1 MALKIYEKPTAT
13 SDAAVVQYDVL
24 EFEGVVASSIEAL
37 STTGTADAASVTEEV
52 TNITSTGAHTVTLA
66 DGVAGQKKVIRLVVD
81 GGTVT
86 LTPANFGNGTSLTM
100 DDAGDS
106 VVLSFDGTNWWIE
119 SNNGTAIVA

>member
-13 SDAAVVQYDVL
+13 LDVAVVKYDVL
-24 EFEGVVASSIEAL
+24 EFEGVIASSIESI
-37 STTGTADAASVTEEV
+37 STTGTSDAASVTESE

-66 DGVAGQKKVIRLVVD
+66 DGVVGQKKVIRLVVD

-100 DDAGDS
+100 ADAGDS
-106 VVLSFDGTNWWIE
+106 VVLSFDGTSWWIE
-119 SNNGTAIVA
+119 SNNGTVIVA